1 MWSSR
6 RIAVIC
12 LILVGILGGGYQLMN
27 ARTFQLFGTL
37 VARAETSGK
46 VVALTF
52 DDGPQPVYT
61 EQILGILDELG
72 IKATFFVT
80 GSDLEQH
87 MAEAQQIVAA
97 GHALGNHS
105 FSHQRMILVTPAFV
119 RDEIERTDQLIREAG
134 YSGEI
139 TFRPP
144 YGKKLVALP
153 YYLSQ
158 TGRTTIMWDVEPES
172 DSEIA
177 ASSERITADILG
189 KAQPGSIILLH
200 VMFQS
205 GQPSRDAVRDSVIGL
220 QQAGYRFVTV
230 PELLS
235 MLAEE

>member
-1 MWSSR
+1 MRTSR
-6 RIAVIC
+6 RIAVVI

-37 VARAETSGK
+37 VARAQTSGK

-61 EQILGILDELG
+61 DQVLGVLDELG
-72 IKATFFVT
+72 VKATFFVT
-80 GSDLEQH
+80 GSDLQKH

-139 TFRPP
+139 YFRPP

-158 TGRTTIMWDVEPES
+158 TNRTTIMWDVEPES
-172 DSEIA
+172 DPAVA
-177 ASSERITADILG
+177 AASERISAHILRNV
-189 KAQPGSIILLH
+189 QPGSIILLH
-200 VMFQS
+200 VMFAS
-205 GQPSRDAVRDSVIGL
+205 GQPSRDAVRDTVVGL
-220 QQAGYRFVTV
+220 QQAGYRLVTV
-230 PELLS
+230 PELLA
-235 MLAEE
+235 MQAQE

>member
-1 MWSSR
+1 MR
-6 RIAVIC
+6 TVRGIAVLS
-12 LILVGILGGGYQLMN
+12 LILVGIVGGGYQLMN

-37 VARAETSGK
+37 VARAQTSGK

-61 EQILGILDELG
+61 EQILAILDELG

-87 MAEAQQIVAA
+87 MEEAQQIVAA

-153 YYLSQ
+153 YYLAQ
-158 TGRTTIMWDVEPES
+158 TDRTTVMWDVEPES

-220 QQAGYRFVTV
+220 QQAGYQFVTV
-230 PELLS
+230 PELLA
-235 MLAEE
+235 MQAKE

>member
-1 MWSSR
+1 MRTER
-6 RIAVIC
+6 RIAVVI

-27 ARTFQLFGTL
+27 ARSFQLFGTL
-37 VARAETSGK
+37 VARAQTSEK

-61 EQILGILDELG
+61 DQVLGVLDELG
-72 IKATFFVT
+72 VKATFFVT
-80 GSDLEQH
+80 GSDLEKH

-119 RDEIERTDQLIREAG
+119 RDEIERTDPLIREAG

-139 TFRPP
+139 YFRPP

-158 TGRTTIMWDVEPES
+158 TKRTTIMWDVEPES
-172 DSEIA
+172 DPEVA
-177 ASSERITADILG
+177 ATSGRISAHILSNV
-189 KAQPGSIILLH
+189 QPGSIILLH
-200 VMFQS
+200 VMFAS
-205 GQPSRDAVRDSVIGL
+205 GQPSRDAVRDTVIGL
-220 QQAGYRFVTV
+220 QQAGYRLVTV
-230 PELLS
+230 PELLA
-235 MLAEE
+235 MQAQE

>member
-1 MWSSR
+1 MRTLR
-6 RIAVIC
+6 RIAVVG
-12 LILVGILGGGYQLMN
+12 LILVAILVGGYQLMN

-37 VARAETSGK
+37 VARAQTAEK

-52 DDGPQPVYT
+52 DDGPQPVYS
-61 EQILGILDELG
+61 EQVLAILDELG

-80 GSDLEQH
+80 GADLEQH
-87 MAEAQQIVAA
+87 MAQAQQIVAA

-134 YSGEI
+134 YSGAI

-153 YYLSQ
+153 YYLAQ
-158 TGRTTIMWDVEPES
+158 TNRTTIMWNIEPES
-172 DSEIA
+172 DPAVA
-177 ASSERITADILG
+177 AASERIAADILSQ
-189 KAQPGSIILLH
+189 ARPGSIILLH
-200 VMFQS
+200 VMYAS
-205 GQPSRDAVRDSVIGL
+205 GQPSRDALRDTVIGL

-230 PELLS
+230 PELLA
-235 MLAEE
+235 MQTGA